1 MKYTEPYLKV
11 LETLN
16 NIRFQIGT
24 KLFIEVLL
32 GDETRRIIKL
42 NLNRTRGFGC
52 LTYMTSKQVGEL
64 LEVMKFNK
72 LIEIQSLLSN
82 KFIKVLKITNKGLNE
97 LVVPQLSLSTKKGLL
112 KYFAKIEQITEQ
124 DKKNFSLLDSFLS
137 GLNDEQKK
145 AVIIDSPKI
154 LCIAGAGTGKT
165 SVLIKRIEY
174 LARYKSIEQG
184 KILAITFT
192 RKARQEM
199 QQRLEKTLPNH
210 NVKIETFNS
219 FSEKILRKYEKEI
232 YSGECR
238 VADLRLQAKMFLAAL
253 KKLSITNDD
262 AITTYFSNNKI
273 TKNDKTTLLY
283 SLVSDV
289 FAINDYYLNR
299 NESFEEINKRIDDFS
314 LKDRKKAVFVYKI
327 LKIVNKLKQENNIRG
342 YTEQI
347 IHTIDFF
354 KNNKNRIP
362 KYEHIL
368 IDEYQD
374 INDLQIELIDVLAPE
389 NLFVVGD
396 PRQSI
401 YEWRNAKIEHILG
414 FSAKYENA
422 KIIQLRTN
430 YRSIKQII
438 DLANRII
445 DPLKLPNLIAHNKE
459 KQDSIAIIK
468 HESENVEKIF
478 LLYSILAQ
486 DIDRNKI
493 FVLTRTNRQL
503 DDIADF
509 FKKNKLKFLKK
520 SSDLENNSRTPEK
533 DEVVLSTVHAIKG
546 LEAEIVFIAGANSI
560 NFPCKAS
567 EHPVLEMIKSED
579 PYNKKSEELRLFYV
593 GITRVKT
600 KLVISYSGNITKF
613 IPREYLENN
622 FPAHL
627 QNKSLNQ
634 YIKKDLYSDL
644 REWRRETAKL
654 FHVPAFQILSD
665 RVLLQIAKVKP
676 KDFVEL
682 EAIPGIGPAKLNKF
696 GDDLLDVVANF

>member
-327 LKIVNKLKQENNIRG
+327 LKIINKLKQKNNIRG

-374 INDLQIELIDVLAPE
+374 INDLQIELIDVLNPE

-438 DLANRII
+438 DLANRVI
-445 DPLKLPNLIAHNKE
+445 DPLKLPNLIAHKKE
-459 KQDSIAIIK
+459 EEDSIAIIR
-468 HESENVEKIF
+468 HESENAEKIF
-478 LLYSILAQ
+478 LLHSILAQ
-486 DIDRNKI
+486 DVDRNKI

-520 SSDLENNSRTPEK
+520 SSDLENNSRMPEK

-579 PYNKKSEELRLFYV
+579 PYNKESEELRLFYV
-593 GITRVKT
+593 AITRVKT

-613 IPREYLENN
+613 IPKEYLENN
-622 FPAHL
+622 FPTHL

-696 GDDLLDVVANF
+696 GDDILDVVANF

>member
-32 GDETRRIIKL
+32 GDETTRIIKL
-42 NLNRTRGFGC
+42 NLNKTRGFGC
-52 LTYMTSKQVGEL
+52 LADMTSKQVGEL

-97 LVVPQLSLSTKKGLL
+97 LVVPQLFLSTKKGLL
-112 KYFAKIEQITEQ
+112 KYFDKIEVVTEQ
-124 DKKNFSLLDSFLS
+124 DKRNFSLLESFLS

-145 AVIIDSPKI
+145 AIIIDSPKI

-174 LARYKSIEQG
+174 LARYKSIDQG

-327 LKIVNKLKQENNIRG
+327 LKIINKIKQENNIRG
-342 YTEQI
+342 YTEQV
-347 IHTIDFF
+347 IHAIDFF

-374 INDLQIELIDVLAPE
+374 INDLQIELIGVLNPE

-430 YRSIKQII
+430 YRSTQQII

-445 DPLKLPNLIAHNKE
+445 DPLKLPNLITHNKE

-468 HESENVEKIF
+468 HESENAERIF
-478 LLYSILAQ
+478 LLHSILAQ
-486 DIDRNKI
+486 DVDRNKI

-503 DDIADF
+503 DDIAEF

-520 SSDLENNSRTPEK
+520 SSDLENNSRMPEK

-579 PYNKKSEELRLFYV
+579 PYNKESEELRLFYV
-593 GITRVKT
+593 AITRVKT

-665 RVLLQIAKVKP
+665 RVLLQIAKLKP

-696 GDDLLDVVANF
+696 GDDILDVVG

>member
-32 GDETRRIIKL
+32 GDETTRIIKL

-97 LVVPQLSLSTKKGLL
+97 LVVPQLFLSTKKGLL
-112 KYFAKIEQITEQ
+112 KYFDKIEVVTEQ
-124 DKKNFSLLDSFLS
+124 DKRNFSLLESFLS

-145 AVIIDSPKI
+145 AIIIDSPKI

-174 LARYKSIEQG
+174 LARYKSIDQG

-327 LKIVNKLKQENNIRG
+327 LKIINKIKQENNIRG
-342 YTEQI
+342 YTEQV
-347 IHTIDFF
+347 IHAIDFF

-374 INDLQIELIDVLAPE
+374 INDLQIELIGVLNPE

-438 DLANRII
+438 DLANRVI
-445 DPLKLPNLIAHNKE
+445 DPLKLPNLIAHKKE
-459 KQDSIAIIK
+459 EEDSIAIIR
-468 HESENVEKIF
+468 HESENAEKIF
-478 LLYSILAQ
+478 LLHSILAQ
-486 DIDRNKI
+486 DVDRNKI

-503 DDIADF
+503 DDIAEF

-520 SSDLENNSRTPEK
+520 SSDLENNSRMPEK

-579 PYNKKSEELRLFYV
+579 PYNKESEELRLFYV
-593 GITRVKT
+593 AITRVKT

-665 RVLLQIAKVKP
+665 RVLLQIAKLKP

-696 GDDLLDVVANF
+696 GDDILDVVG

>member
-32 GDETRRIIKL
+32 GDETTRIIKL
-42 NLNRTRGFGC
+42 NLNKTRGFGC
-52 LTYMTSKQVGEL
+52 LADMTSKQVGEL

-97 LVVPQLSLSTKKGLL
+97 LVVPQLFLSTKKGLL
-112 KYFAKIEQITEQ
+112 KYFDKIEVVTEQ
-124 DKKNFSLLDSFLS
+124 DKRNFSLLESFLS

-145 AVIIDSPKI
+145 AIIIDSPKI

-174 LARYKSIEQG
+174 LARYKSIDQG

-374 INDLQIELIDVLAPE
+374 INDLQIELIGVLNPE

-430 YRSIKQII
+430 YRSTQQII

-445 DPLKLPNLIAHNKE
+445 DPLKLPNLITHNKE

-468 HESENVEKIF
+468 HESENAERIF
-478 LLYSILAQ
+478 LLHSILAQ
-486 DIDRNKI
+486 DVDRNKI

-520 SSDLENNSRTPEK
+520 SSDLENNSRMPEK

-579 PYNKKSEELRLFYV
+579 PYNKESEELRLFYV
-593 GITRVKT
+593 AITRVKT

-665 RVLLQIAKVKP
+665 RVLLQIAKLKP

-696 GDDLLDVVANF
+696 GDDILDVVG